1 MLKRISQAEYSRSY
15 SGKPE
20 RLGNRWMKHRLLV
33 ERRYNKVI
41 DVGLSDHARFHLLRW
56 AAPLAK
62 PCPIYSTVTSRPWL
76 QLDVDAFPRQHVS
89 VYALST

>member
-56 AAPLAK
+56 AAHSPSRV
-62 PCPIYSTVTSRPWL
+62 PSTWQWPAVRGFS
-76 QLDVDAFPRQHVS
+76 
-89 VYALST
+89 